1 MGDGVSKLNIYLFVQ
16 DCHCNSCYSLNG
28 PVHYTIWISIFIR
41 ETSTTSQKNC
51 ISLNDQVKSAAC
63 RGFWMGSDV
72 AIASV
77 MWIGVRRET
86 LSPPSQPEFWYVCL
100 MVTSN
105 KLSSALYLKN
115 PVILKLMIFLLTLCT
130 RAVFHRLVDHH
141 RRSDNV
147 P

>member
-1 MGDGVSKLNIYLFVQ
+1 MNKYLYY
-16 DCHCNSCYSLNG
+16 D
-28 PVHYTIWISIFIR
+28 R
-41 ETSTTSQKNC
+41 

-86 LSPPSQPEFWYVCL
+86 PSPPSQPEFWYVCL
-100 MVTSN
+100 MTY

-141 RRSDNV
+141 RCSDNV